1 MSEALGWPAWSGWV
15 KTYSPVRDPGVA
27 LGVFHS
33 LALYLFLRLYL
44 WKLPLLY
51 LPFLRLLLCLL
62 SLCDSVLEN
71 IRMYS
76 ITPQYT
82 SPYIFP
88 GSKSPLD
95 SFVDKI
101 RLWYY
106 QYEVTFSLYVM
117 TPTEK
122 IITNTIVLSIFAL
135 FLYAIVSFTPL
146 FITQFISRSISSLFW
161 VYVND
166 SGNQL
171 VVRHTPVTWVN
182 TTNMGWEEFGGYTM

>member
-1 MSEALGWPAWSGWV
+1 
-15 KTYSPVRDPGVA
+15 
-27 LGVFHS
+27 
-33 LALYLFLRLYL
+33 
-44 WKLPLLY
+44 
-51 LPFLRLLLCLL
+51 
-62 SLCDSVLEN
+62 
-71 IRMYS
+71 MYS

-82 SPYIFP
+82 SPYTSLEYTSLD
-88 GSKSPLD
+88 SKSPLD

-122 IITNTIVLSIFAL
+122 IITNTIVLSFFAL
-135 FLYAIVSFTPL
+135 VLYAIVSFTPL
-146 FITQFISRSISSLFW
+146 FITQFISRTISSLFW

-171 VVRHTPVTWVN
+171 VVRYTTVSWVN
-182 TTNMGWEEFGGYTM
+182 TTKIGWEEFGGYAM